1 MAYAD
6 LTTAEKQE
14 VSEWVREY
22 RAAMAD
28 VVRGLNSQ
36 FALKLAYDNSLST
49 IWAQIGNTDL
59 IPDDS
64 GLAGADHTM
73 TKADFTAKLVWT
85 SNLLAG
91 VYSDSGGAV
100 ATVWPDRETVIGYG
114 VQLAGPSNIG
124 R

>member
-1 MAYAD
+1 M
-6 LTTAEKQE
+6 E
-14 VSEWVREY
+14 VSEWLRNY

-28 VVRGLNSQ
+28 VVRGLNTQ

-49 IWAQIGNTDL
+49 IWAKIDNTDL

-73 TKADFTAKLVWT
+73 LKSEFMPKLVWT

-91 VYSDSGGAV
+91 VYSDNGGAV
-100 ATVWPDRETVIGYG
+100 ATTWPDRETVIGYG
-114 VQLAGPSNIG
+114 VQLAGPENIG